1 MKMNHFYGLRLIKL
15 IYNMLCLLVVITCLG
30 GLGYISLQAINADG
44 SSYSKFAAWLPQAL
58 GLIIGGGLLALT
70 FYVIAQVIE
79 VQLSVNAK
87 MNHILKVIE
96 DVPSVK
102 DFEAINKKTL
112 DELAKVQME
121 LQTQSRLL
129 RLQNSATTTQSTPQ
143 APTSSSTRT
152 LPTTKSIP

>member
-1 MKMNHFYGLRLIKL
+1 MKTNHFYGLRLIKL

-30 GLGYISLQAINADG
+30 GLGFISLQALNAEG
-44 SSYSKFAAWLPQAL
+44 ASYTRFATWLPQAL

-96 DVPSVK
+96 DVPSVQ

-112 DELAKVQME
+112 DELAKVQTE
-121 LQTQSRLL
+121 LQNQSRLI
-129 RLQNSATTTQSTPQ
+129 RLQNSSTTQSTPQ
-143 APTSSSTRT
+143 STTTASTRT
-152 LPTTKSIP
+152 LPNTKAIP

>member
-1 MKMNHFYGLRLIKL
+1 
-15 IYNMLCLLVVITCLG
+15 
-30 GLGYISLQAINADG
+30 
-44 SSYSKFAAWLPQAL
+44 
-58 GLIIGGGLLALT
+58 
-70 FYVIAQVIE
+70 
-79 VQLSVNAK
+79 VQLSVNHK